1 MLLASVCARGLTPSA
16 SEESDMAKVAWIG
29 LGVMGYPMAGHIR
42 KKGGHDL
49 TVYNRSGAKAEAW
62 AREYGGKT
70 APTPAEAA
78 KDQDFVFCCVGNDN
92 DLREVTLGPKGAF
105 NSVRKGAVFIDNT
118 TASANIAREL
128 YAAAKAKGFDFL
140 DAPVSGGQAGAVN
153 GALTVMV
160 GGDQAPF
167 DKAQPVAA
175 NYARMMTLIG
185 PSGSGQLTKMVN
197 QAIVAIT
204 VQGVSEGLA
213 FAQKAGLDIPKVM
226 ETISKGAAQSWQM
239 DNRWKTMNEGKF
251 DFGFAVDWMR
261 KDLGIILDE
270 AKRNGAKMEVAA
282 LIDTYYAD
290 VQKMGGNRWD
300 TSALIARLNKK

>member
-1 MLLASVCARGLTPSA
+1 
-16 SEESDMAKVAWIG
+16 MAKVAWIG
-29 LGVMGYPMAGHIR
+29 LGVMGYPMAGHLR

-49 TVYNRSGAKAEAW
+49 TVYNRNAAKAEAW
-62 AREYGGKT
+62 VREHGGKT

-78 KDQDFVFCCVGNDN
+78 KDQDFVFCCVGNDS
-92 DLREVTLGPKGAF
+92 DVRDVTLGPKGAF
-105 NSVRKGAVFIDNT
+105 QAVRKGAVFIDNT

-128 YAAAKAKGFDFL
+128 FAAAKDRGFDFL
-140 DAPVSGGQAGAVN
+140 DAPVSGGQAGAQN
-153 GALTVMV
+153 GVLTVMV

-167 DKAQPVAA
+167 AKTKPVID
-175 NYARMMTLIG
+175 NYARMVTLIG

-261 KDLGIILDE
+261 KDLGIIMDE

-282 LIDTYYAD
+282 LIDTYYAE
-290 VQKMGGNRWD
+290 VQRLGGGRWD
-300 TSALIARLNKK
+300 TSALIIRLNKT

>member
-1 MLLASVCARGLTPSA
+1 
-16 SEESDMAKVAWIG
+16 MAKVAWIG
-29 LGVMGYPMAGHIR
+29 LGVMGYPMAGHLR

-49 TVYNRSGAKAEAW
+49 TVYNRNGAKAEAW
-62 AREYGGKT
+62 VKEYGGKT
-70 APTPAEAA
+70 APTPADAA
-78 KDQDFVFCCVGNDN
+78 KDADFVFCCVGNDN
-92 DLREVTLGPKGAF
+92 DLRDVTLGAKGAF
-105 NSVRKGAVFIDNT
+105 SAVRKGAVFVDNT

-140 DAPVSGGQAGAVN
+140 DAPVSGGQAGARQRRADRDGRRRP
-153 GALTVMV
+153 GA
-160 GGDQAPF
+160 F
-167 DKAQPVAA
+167 DKAKPVMD
-175 NYARMMTLIG
+175 NFARMATLIG

-251 DFGFAVDWMR
+251 EFGFAVDWMR

-282 LIDTYYAD
+282 LIDTYYAE
-290 VQKMGGNRWD
+290 VQKMGGGRWD
-300 TSALIARLNKK
+300 TSGLIARLNKK

>member
-1 MLLASVCARGLTPSA
+1 MRNR
-16 SEESDMAKVAWIG
+16 DMAKVAWIG
-29 LGVMGYPMAGHIR
+29 LGVMGYPMAGHLR

-49 TVYNRSGAKAEAW
+49 TVYNRNAAKAEAW
-62 AREYGGKT
+62 VKEHGGKT

-78 KDQDFVFCCVGNDN
+78 KDQDFVFCCVGNDS
-92 DLREVTLGPKGAF
+92 DVRDVTLGPKGAF
-105 NSVRKGAVFIDNT
+105 QAVRKGAVFIDNT

-128 YAAAKAKGFDFL
+128 FAAAKDRGFDFL
-140 DAPVSGGQAGAVN
+140 DAPVSGGQAGAQN

-160 GGDQAPF
+160 GGEPAPF
-167 DKAQPVAA
+167 AKAKPVID
-175 NYARMMTLIG
+175 NYARMVTLIG

-261 KDLGIILDE
+261 KDLGIIMDE
-270 AKRNGAKMEVAA
+270 ARRNGAKMDVAA
-282 LIDTYYAD
+282 LIDTYYAE
-290 VQKMGGNRWD
+290 VQRMGGGRWD
-300 TSALIARLNKK
+300 TSALISRLNKR

>member
-1 MLLASVCARGLTPSA
+1 
-16 SEESDMAKVAWIG
+16 MAKVAWIG

-62 AREYGGKT
+62 AKEYGGNT
-70 APTPAEAA
+70 APTPADAA
-78 KDQDFVFCCVGNDN
+78 KDADFVFCCVGNDN
-92 DLREVTLGPKGAF
+92 DLREVTLGAKGAF
-105 NSVRKGAVFIDNT
+105 NTVRKGAVFIDNT

-128 YAAAKAKGFDFL
+128 CAAAKAKGFDFL
-140 DAPVSGGQAGAVN
+140 DAPVSGGQAGAQN

-167 DKAQPVAA
+167 DRALPVI
-175 NYARMMTLIG
+175 NDYARMVTLIG
-185 PSGSGQLTKMVN
+185 PSGAGQLTKMVN
-197 QAIVAIT
+197 QAIVAVT

-226 ETISKGAAQSWQM
+226 ETIGKGAAQSWQM

-261 KDLGIILDE
+261 KDLGIIMDE
-270 AKRNGAKMEVAA
+270 AKRNGASLPIAQIV
-282 LIDTYYAD
+282 DGYYAE

-300 TSALIARLNKK
+300 TSSLIARLNKK